1 MRIIPEG
8 AGKAYLPYAP
18 GIPPIVQSRINV
30 ANGKNK
36 IHTNKTENRTTCNTL
51 WDLVTIR
58 SGKDCPNCQYDEM
71 PSFLWTVC
79 KWYWILPDLC
89 VRRQI

>member
-30 ANGKNK
+30 ANGETRFIPIRPKTGQPV
-36 IHTNKTENRTTCNTL
+36 IHFG
-51 WDLVTIR
+51 I
-58 SGKDCPNCQYDEM
+58 
-71 PSFLWTVC
+71 
-79 KWYWILPDLC
+79 
-89 VRRQI
+89 